1 MSIYKKKLQL
11 QNLIQKY
18 VAIKGLIN
26 RNVKQD
32 PSYHHVRFPFL
43 LIAPAPGNDTVVTL
57 EMQPNYRKL
66 L

>member
-1 MSIYKKKLQL
+1 MQL
-11 QNLIQKY
+11 QNLLQKY

-26 RNVKQD
+26 RNQKNEIGAQV
-32 PSYHHVRFPFL
+32 VFPFL